1 MTTQAKHSEKHCYNN
16 RFAIKNCKPGNA
28 YFFLKRAF
36 DILGSLVIIAGCAP
50 VIIICATWIKIVDA
64 GPAFYTQWRV
74 GENGWLFKI
83 YKLRTMY
90 QDAERKN
97 GAQFSRKGDTR
108 VLPGCKWIR
117 QCHADE
123 LPQLIN
129 ILLGHMSL
137 VGPRPERPEIIDWLK
152 QDIPRIE
159 QRLATT
165 PGLTGL
171 AQLKNGYT
179 NDVKGARKKQA
190 FDMKYIR
197 QRSIFKDIKL
207 VLATFPKVW
216 DQAAY

>member
-1 MTTQAKHSEKHCYNN
+1 MTNQVKHPDIHNHNN
-16 RFAIKNCKPGNA
+16 RFAIKNSRPGNA
-28 YFFLKRAF
+28 YFFVKRTI
-36 DILGSLVIIAGCAP
+36 DILGSLLVIVCCAP
-50 VIIICATWIKIVDA
+50 VITICAAWIKIVDA

-90 QDAERKN
+90 QDAEKKR
-97 GAQFSRKGDTR
+97 GAQFSCKGDTR

-129 ILLGHMSL
+129 ILIGHMSL

-152 QDIPRIE
+152 KDIPTIE

-179 NDVKGARKKQA
+179 NDVKGARNKQA
-190 FDMKYIR
+190 FDLKYIR
-197 QRSIFKDIKL
+197 RRSIFKDLKL
-207 VLATFPKVW
+207 VLATVPKVW